1 MLFTASSF
9 DAAAHARQNRDGS
22 GSNGGLSVT
31 INSGEGNREAHP
43 GQTKIHEI
51 LQAGNSQSQNHIAKV
66 ALTPHL
72 QMPGLPPGD
81 YKFSVCSSSALA
93 APASAH
99 IVGFDMGGADNHFHH
114 VL

>member
-1 MLFTASSF
+1 M
-9 DAAAHARQNRDGS
+9 
-22 GSNGGLSVT
+22 
-31 INSGEGNREAHP
+31 
-43 GQTKIHEI
+43 HEI

-72 QMPGLPPGD
+72 QVPGLPPGD
-81 YKFSVCSSSALA
+81 YKFFVCSSSALA